1 MDFASLFSSAP
12 PMLAKPTFGDPVPPM
27 LARQAIPPAAPVVA
41 VPAAA
46 VRPVDPYAAGQG
58 VTNGVYSAANAVG
71 QGFNNLPGV
80 TRVNDGLT
88 GADNF
93 VRGLFGADRRD
104 AAAPAVAAPAAGKVA
119 VAAPAA
125 AGFNPAAA
133 LAAQPLWSDGLHGV
147 PAIIQNQRDGVYQ
160 TSGAASPATAAAA
173 SMPANPLVGAA
184 QAFAAAN
191 GGISMHQLQG
201 LSDAFS
207 KSQKSEPKAQT
218 AADAAIADAHEA
230 TKTYFTKAL
239 EGTKG
244 DNAATL
250 KLLDQYATRI
260 GALGNPSSAAVANLV
275 NPTPPGPTG

>member
-1 MDFASLFSSAP
+1 
-12 PMLAKPTFGDPVPPM
+12 MLAKPAFGDPVPPM
-27 LARQAIPPAAPVVA
+27 LARQPIPAVAPVA
-41 VPAAA
+41 VPVPVAK
-46 VRPVDPYAAGQG
+46 PVDAYSAGQS
-58 VTNGVYSAANAVG
+58 VTNGVYSAGNAVAN
-71 QGFNNLPGV
+71 GFNTAPGV
-80 TRVNDGLT
+80 VAVNNGLS

-104 AAAPAVAAPAAGKVA
+104 AAAPVVAAPAAGKVA

-173 SMPANPLVGAA
+173 SMPGNPLVGAA

-201 LSDAFS
+201 LADAFS
-207 KSQKSEPKAQT
+207 KSQKSEPKVQT

-250 KLLDQYATRI
+250 KLLDRYATRV
-260 GALGNPSSAAVANLV
+260 GALGNPQSAAVANLV
-275 NPTPPGPTG
+275 NPPSTPVTG

>member
-1 MDFASLFSSAP
+1 MDFASLFSSVP

-27 LARQAIPPAAPVVA
+27 LARQPIPAVAPVA
-41 VPAAA
+41 VPVPMAKPLDA
-46 VRPVDPYAAGQG
+46 YSAGQG
-58 VTNGVYSAANAVG
+58 VTNGVYAAGNAVAN
-71 QGFNNLPGV
+71 GFNTAPGV
-80 TRVNDGLT
+80 VAVNNGLS

-104 AAAPAVAAPAAGKVA
+104 AAAAAPAAGKVA

-160 TSGAASPATAAAA
+160 TPGAASPATAAAA
-173 SMPANPLVGAA
+173 SMPGNPLVGAA

-230 TKTYFTKAL
+230 TKMWVGKAL
-239 EGTKG
+239 ENTKG

-250 KLLDQYATRI
+250 KLLGEYATRV
-260 GALGNPSSAAVANLV
+260 GALGKPQSAAVANLV
-275 NPTPPGPTG
+275 NPPPSSGPTG